1 MGEFGWAYISGS
13 NLSVAQGTDGSVQ
26 LREAG
31 GTAFSGSSTLVFDT
45 DANLKVTGSIL
56 VKGNISA
63 SAEIS
68 ASAYW
73 GDGSNLT
80 GISSVSIDND
90 GANRVLTADGDGTMS
105 AESNLT
111 FDGSTM
117 ILTGTL
123 NVSGTINANEY
134 NINVTNQNVINLTA
148 TGSTK
153 FGDTSDDIHEFTGS
167 VSING
172 QLSSSV
178 EISASAFYGD
188 GSNLTGIASTL
199 DDVTTNGNTT
209 TNNIS
214 VGQITGSTLSLTG
227 LTAGTATTSSF
238 LALDSSNNIVLT
250 SSAGGSGGTIGAAE
264 DGDYTDGL
272 FTDFTVSTP
281 VGIPIDRFNEVL
293 KILAPSPAPAV
304 RSIDED
310 VTNGITAKLSFGATY
325 PITNYTSSG
334 TQAGFDAVDRSGSY
348 ASETSG
354 SNIRLGIYD
363 GTQDITGFINY
374 DVIESVTNGNLAY
387 SNDAF
392 GNANEGTLKLELNG
406 TVVHSVA
413 LSGLTGTGNPNSGS
427 ATSLT
432 GDSGFT
438 NISVTASS
446 YDGNGSEWYIFK
458 HRTAKYKI
466 DANDQKVGWNYLRVI
481 HSLTSDNSTNY
492 IEWINDPSGAVDD
505 LSVSN
510 ARIED
515 VTLNGSKYLSGVQY
529 NTSVTAS
536 YKVDINNLY
545 RNVYQASGTPI
556 SFTTTANATNPS
568 AQGVEDIGIS
578 EDNTK
583 ILGVT
588 ASFTGSDATLF
599 DDTMSCNVTVTHPL
613 KATITNTGSVDVTGF
628 LIETRDTASTNTI
641 EYFNRENFR
650 KTSGSYD
657 TQASTTASAATWNS
671 QTHMTGTNVDGHQ
684 DGLLFFNKR
693 LYSPVDADIPN
704 GGDFGTMLNVE
715 SGQPDYINDTPL
727 GTRTFYRILSN
738 SSGAEL
744 YNFKIESTLN
754 GTTYSN
760 SSLDT
765 SNVHFFVKNP
775 GTTGWMDISQN
786 FVYGNIQDGDGA
798 KIAAASDSDTHV
810 VSFGTASVANGDRM
824 MLKIVADETW
834 GGYISQL
841 QFTLPANQSQATP
854 QVLSDINNGANGD
867 DAKLSFGTSNTVA
880 DYSNATASSI
890 SLSDLD
896 VNALYADLGSSN
908 NRRGVFSSFP
918 TVTGILN
925 DAIGGGSG
933 YPADAFFNGYSGSLV
948 LKVNGIEVHEVSLTG
963 TLNAISNDFNG
974 NSSGFDLSAVNY
986 STLSSIPD
994 YNKPYRTGTFQIGS
1008 GDQNNGWNYAQV
1020 IHRTSGDQQTN
1031 FIEWV
1036 VDPSGAVDDTAVST
1050 PVLSNFDHS
1059 DVYYQSGIGYF
1070 ASRPSASFEFTASN
1084 FYRNVYQNG
1093 TAITFPT
1100 TTNCSI
1106 SNIRITGSGITTF
1119 NSAVSSCNMPLLNS
1133 SSNCHLTDIEITG
1146 TVLFDS
1152 LTSISGAY
1160 GTNSFTHYDVTV
1172 DSQVL
1177 HPFKSNRTTSQ
1188 ASKTSFMVYSGS
1200 NGSTT
1205 LADQEY
1211 FNTET
1216 YRIVSGNYAT
1226 QAAVTSSSNAWN
1238 SQRSMNDGVS
1248 YPEYNDG
1255 MVTVN
1260 GYLIPPFSIG
1270 NLGDTRN
1277 VSDGG
1282 NLQAPSGNPDY
1293 STSELSESV
1302 RTYYRYF
1309 RNTGVTTVQNF
1320 NIYVEGDA
1328 SIVAKQG
1335 SVHYGALGAN
1345 NRINIEMK
1353 VPGQTAWGDVA
1364 IPQGGV
1370 DPTSDGDGI
1379 FNGGNG
1385 NLDQDASNGSNIA
1398 ITLGTLYWDTNDY
1411 IVLKI
1416 SAHKDWTGYLT
1427 EVTASY

>member
-1 MGEFGWAYISGS
+1 MGEFGWAFISGS
-13 NLSVAQGTDGSVQ
+13 NNSVAQGIDGSVQ
-26 LREAG
+26 LKEAG
-31 GTAFSGSSTLVFDT
+31 SNSFSGSSTLVFDT

-56 VKGNISA
+56 VEGSMSS

-105 AESNLT
+105 AEANLT

-123 NVSGTINANEY
+123 NVSGTINANDY
-134 NINVTNQNVINLTA
+134 NVTVTNQNVINLTA

-153 FGDTSDDIHEFTGS
+153 FGDTSDDTHQFTGS
-167 VSING
+167 LN
-172 QLSSSV
+172 LSGGMNLV
-178 EISASAFYGD
+178 GIS
-188 GSNLTGIASTL
+188 
-199 DDVTTNGNTT
+199 
-209 TNNIS
+209 
-214 VGQITGSTLSLTG
+214 
-227 LTAGTATTSSF
+227 AGTATTSSY
-238 LALDSSNNIVLT
+238 LALDSSNNLILT
-250 SSAGGSGGTIGAAE
+250 SSAGGSGGTIGDAE

-272 FTDFTVSTP
+272 FTDFSSTTAI
-281 VGIPIDRFNEVL
+281 GIPIDRFNEVL

-325 PITNYTSSG
+325 PITDYTSSG

-363 GTQDITGFINY
+363 GTQDITGFINH
-374 DVIESVTNGNLAY
+374 DVVESVINGNLAY

-413 LSGLTGTGNPNSGS
+413 LSGLAGTGNPNTGS

-529 NTSVTAS
+529 NTSATAS

-568 AQGVEDIGIS
+568 AQDVEDIGVS

-628 LIETRDTASTNTI
+628 LIETRNTASTNTI
-641 EYFNRENFR
+641 EYFNSENFR

-738 SSGAEL
+738 SSGADL

-760 SSLDT
+760 SSLDS

-810 VSFGTASVANGDRM
+810 VSFGTASVADGDRM

-867 DAKLSFGTSNTVA
+867 SAKLSFGTSNTVA

-896 VNALYADLGSSN
+896 VNALYSDLGSSN

-925 DAIGGGSG
+925 DVIGGGSG

-1050 PVLSNFDHS
+1050 PVLGNFDHS

-1070 ASRPSASFEFTASN
+1070 ASRPSASFEYTASN
-1084 FYRNVYQNG
+1084 FYRNMYQNG

-1119 NSAVSSCNMPLLNS
+1119 DSAVSSCDMPLLNS

-1152 LTSISGAY
+1152 LTSISG
-1160 GTNSFTHYDVTV
+1160 GLGLFTDYDVTV

-1188 ASKTSFMVYSGS
+1188 ASKASFMVYSGS
-1200 NGSTT
+1200 IGSTT
-1205 LADQEY
+1205 LTANEY
-1211 FNTET
+1211 FGLET
-1216 YRIVSGNYAT
+1216 YRIISGNYAD
-1226 QAAVTSSSNAWN
+1226 QAAITSSANTWN
-1238 SQRSMNDGVS
+1238 SSTAMNNGGGHDDGL
-1248 YPEYNDG
+1248 
-1255 MVTVN
+1255 VTAN
-1260 GYLIPPFSIG
+1260 GYLISPKQIG
-1270 NLGDTRN
+1270 VGGDT
-1277 VSDGG
+1277 G
-1282 NLQAPSGNPDY
+1282 NAGLQVPAGNPDY
-1293 STSELSESV
+1293 SILTTGTRS
-1302 RTYYRYF
+1302 YYRMF
-1309 RNTGVTTVQNF
+1309 RYTGVTTVSSF
-1320 NIYVEGDA
+1320 TLTLYGDA
-1328 SIVAKQG
+1328 TLRSI
-1335 SVHYGALGAN
+1335 SPISDPYYEALGAN
-1345 NRINIEMK
+1345 KNVNVEFK
-1353 VPGQTAWGDVA
+1353 VSYDPAYSGADDQSTGWADVA
-1364 IPQGGV
+1364 KIFDAGNQPNNDGAGIRSGASSGEDVTIDSGGLAL
-1370 DPTSDGDGI
+1370 S
-1379 FNGGNG
+1379 
-1385 NLDQDASNGSNIA
+1385 L
-1398 ITLGTLYWDTNDY
+1398 TLGTRRIKQNQYFIIKVTADE
-1411 IVLKI
+1411 
-1416 SAHKDWTGYLT
+1416 DWTGYISRIQ
-1427 EVTASY
+1427 VSF